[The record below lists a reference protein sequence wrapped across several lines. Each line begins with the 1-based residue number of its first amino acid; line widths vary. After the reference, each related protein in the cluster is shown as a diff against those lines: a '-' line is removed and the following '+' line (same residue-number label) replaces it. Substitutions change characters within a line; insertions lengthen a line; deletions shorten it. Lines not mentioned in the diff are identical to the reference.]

1 MTAVSPHPHSI
12 PTRDRERWLW
22 WCTEVKHPLGL
33 IGNLGR
39 ERALG
44 RITKN
49 QLNFDSFWPIPHPN
63 GRLTFSIFS
72 LVHFWSLKRELEI
85 QNLGIPRCPGAG
97 QITRMVQAC
106 AALPSL
112 CLTFRISLVPLGLY
126 TVPWVSSCT
135 LKVRGPKPSGKSD
148 LSRSSQASGEEH
160 VQLAEV
166 SKRIS
171 LSIGLMNGT
180 QICPKTWPLGW
191 GSRFVGPS
199 PVAAQPTP
207 A

>member
-39 ERALG
+39 EQPPALG

-49 QLNFDSFWPIPHPN
+49 QLNFDSFWPIRHPS
-63 GRLTFSIFS
+63 GRLSFSIFS

-85 QNLGIPRCPGAG
+85 DLEKP
-97 QITRMVQAC
+97 
-106 AALPSL
+106 ALPG
-112 CLTFRISLVPLGLY
+112 R
-126 TVPWVSSCT
+126 
-135 LKVRGPKPSGKSD
+135 R
-148 LSRSSQASGEEH
+148 RSHAWFKH
-160 VQLAEV
+160 
-166 SKRIS
+166 
-171 LSIGLMNGT
+171 
-180 QICPKTWPLGW
+180 
-191 GSRFVGPS
+191 
-199 PVAAQPTP
+199 AQPYRVF